1 MSANF
6 MSVSHVVL
14 LEPPPAEQLQPLL
27 VRRSL
32 AMLPVAGKPIIQLWL
47 EHINLMGFTSVSIGV
62 RDFPQALRNLVGD
75 GSRWGLSIQIHA
87 LTDTMTTEDAVR
99 HIGMNGPQL
108 VASLNAIPTQ
118 NLSFLL
124 SRLTHQN
131 PAEQALLNNDTAEQP
146 LVYLS
151 TDTSGEST
159 VTTSN
164 RAARLP
170 LANHLFLTIDSVKS
184 LWTVNEALLKR
195 EIFDPLHAG
204 FEVDP
209 GIFMETGVQVKPGVN
224 IQGPVKVGQ
233 NSYIGKNVKISK
245 NVVIGAC
252 VIIED
257 GCELENTVLLD
268 NTHVGAE
275 SNLSNVIIDGA
286 SVYSLQGDTFT
297 WINDPSIL
305 GWTNAAEARVSPLER
320 LTAVCLFM
328 AFMPAM
334 FAFALMQWT
343 RRRSVYHNHYGD
355 VPDGISITGQQK
367 HQTLELKTL
376 TSLNDRFN
384 KLPWLTEVIKGNLH
398 LVGIGLPS
406 SSNSTIP
413 AWAYELQNRRP
424 GVINLHDSHRTALAA
439 ETHFVEDLYY
449 LNHRNRPRNLLI
461 LVRWVFQLC
470 TAGFS
475 ISNRKHEA
483 RL

>member
-6 MSVSHVVL
+6 VPVSHAVL
-14 LEPPPAEQLQPLL
+14 IEPPLAAQLQPLM

-87 LTDTMTTEDAVR
+87 LTDTMTTEGAVR

-124 SRLTHQN
+124 SRLTHQD
-131 PAEQALLNNDTAEQP
+131 PAEHALLNNETAEQP

-151 TDTSGEST
+151 KDTSGEST
-159 VTTSN
+159 VATSN
-164 RAARLP
+164 SAARLP

-233 NSYIGKNVKISK
+233 NSYIGKNVKIRK
-245 NVVIGAC
+245 NVVIGAG
-252 VIIED
+252 VIIES

-320 LTAVCLFM
+320 LTAVCLLL
-328 AFMPAM
+328 AFMPALL
-334 FAFALMQWT
+334 AFALLQWA
-343 RRRSVYHNHYGD
+343 RRRPVYHSHDGY
-355 VPDGISITGQQK
+355 VPDGVSITGQQK
-367 HQTLELKTL
+367 HQNLKLKTL

-406 SSNSTIP
+406 SSNSTFP
-413 AWAYELQNRRP
+413 EWAYELQNRRP

-439 ETHFVEDLYY
+439 DTNYVEDLYY

-470 TAGFS
+470 TARFS

>member
-1 MSANF
+1 MTANNV
-6 MSVSHVVL
+6 SVSHAVL
-14 LEPPPAEQLQPLL
+14 IEPPPAEQLQPLL

-32 AMLPVAGKPIIQLWL
+32 AMLPVAGKPVIQLWL
-47 EHINLMGFTSVSIGV
+47 EHINLLGFTSVSIGV

-87 LTDTMTTEDAVR
+87 LTDTITSEDALR
-99 HIGMNGPQL
+99 HIGVNSPQL
-108 VASLNAIPTQ
+108 VVSLNAIPTQ

-124 SRLTHQN
+124 SRLTHHA
-131 PAEQALLNNDTAEQP
+131 PTESASVKEEITEQP
-146 LVYLS
+146 LVFLS
-151 TDTSGEST
+151 TDISGGT
-159 VTTSN
+159 PDATGA

-170 LANHLFLTIDSVKS
+170 LANHLFVSITSVKS
-184 LWTVNEALLKR
+184 LWAVNEALLKR

-233 NSYIGKNVKISK
+233 NSYIGKNVKIGK
-245 NVVIGAC
+245 NVVIGAG

-257 GCELENTVLLD
+257 GCELENTLVLD

-305 GWTNAAEARVSPLER
+305 GWTYAVNSTVSLLER
-320 LTAVCLFM
+320 LTAASLLL
-328 AFMPAM
+328 AFMPAL
-334 FAFALMQWT
+334 FAFVLIQSA
-343 RRRSVYHNHYGD
+343 RRRAVFHNHYGY
-355 VPDGISITGQQK
+355 VPDGVSITGQQK
-367 HQTLELKTL
+367 YQTLELKSL
-376 TSLNDRFN
+376 TSFNDRFN